1 VAVVIYFVLISNYAY
16 VFILLPCSQDEE
28 RLRAIYEKQ
37 FKRLKTLDNLG
48 AESSKIDATRASIRK
63 LQTKIN
69 ICIRTAET
77 IMGRIHKLRDNE
89 LQPQLAALIN
99 GYQIA
104 SLIHYAN
111 FCLSFLI
118 NFWSQTFKIFTRRY
132 CQKAVLLSFQRVM
145 CLVFLLPF

>member
-1 VAVVIYFVLISNYAY
+1 
-16 VFILLPCSQDEE
+16 LPCSQDEE
-28 RLRAIYEKQ
+28 RLRAIYEKK
-37 FKRLKTLDNLG
+37 FKRLKTLDNIG
-48 AESSKIDATRASIRK
+48 AESSKIDATRASVRK

-104 SLIHYAN
+104 SLIHYA
-111 FCLSFLI
+111 
-118 NFWSQTFKIFTRRY
+118 IFI
-132 CQKAVLLSFQRVM
+132 CH
-145 CLVFLLPF
+145 FLLISGHKHLNFLPENTVKRLFFVVISRGNVFGLSSSL

>member
-1 VAVVIYFVLISNYAY
+1 MLISNYAY
-16 VFILLPCSQDEE
+16 AFIFLPCSQDEE
-28 RLRAIYEKQ
+28 RLRAIYEKK

-104 SLIHYAN
+104 SLIYCAN
-111 FCLSFLI
+111 FYLSFLA
-118 NFWSQTFKIFTRRY
+118 NFWFQTFKFITRKY
-132 CQKAVLLSFQRVM
+132 CQRFFFVVVSRGNVFGLSSSLIKSR
-145 CLVFLLPF
+145 LK

>member
-1 VAVVIYFVLISNYAY
+1 MFM
-16 VFILLPCSQDEE
+16 FLPCSQDEE
-28 RLRAIYEKQ
+28 RLRAIYEKK

-111 FCLSFLI
+111 IYLSLLI
-118 NFWSQTFKIFTRRY
+118 NFWSQKFKTFIRKY
-132 CQKAVLLSFQRVM
+132 CQKAFLLLFQRGN
-145 CLVFLLPF
+145 LFGLSSYLIKIRLK